1 MQKHTYSKE
10 RQIKGHQM
18 RQDSSLAKRLTGFLV
33 MFILL
38 VLPFSAFSLLAL
50 STGYYTKFF
59 YLDQFE
65 KKKKVVQAEIL
76 DYSEY
81 DSCRSGGNQSCDTTY
96 FIQFTFNHPQHGKIT
111 RKLSTGIQSWSELQR
126 QKAGTVPVEYATVVY
141 PDHLYMVSDILGLGF
156 QKDEI
161 SMRFEWQEAEER
173 IFPYVCFGVGFIIG
187 LVSLWMLAYALRLLL
202 DRKYYEQQL
211 REQSMN

>member
-1 MQKHTYSKE
+1 
-10 RQIKGHQM
+10 
-18 RQDSSLAKRLTGFLV
+18 
-33 MFILL
+33 
-38 VLPFSAFSLLAL
+38 
-50 STGYYTKFF
+50 
-59 YLDQFE
+59 
-65 KKKKVVQAEIL
+65 
-76 DYSEY
+76 
-81 DSCRSGGNQSCDTTY
+81 
-96 FIQFTFNHPQHGKIT
+96 
-111 RKLSTGIQSWSELQR
+111 
-126 QKAGTVPVEYATVVY
+126 
-141 PDHLYMVSDILGLGF
+141 MVSDILGLGF